1 MRVLVW
7 AVGCVALWFGGVWLL
22 TQPQTWH
29 TLAVVSKTISYGA
42 WAAFEITKLRMSQ
55 RHERAGD
62 ARRWSTKP
70 LPSGDDVLDAVR
82 LFLKEQRKG
91 GS

>member
-1 MRVLVW
+1 MRVLAW

-42 WAAFEITKLRMSQ
+42 WAAFEITKLRVSQ
-55 RHERAGD
+55 RQVRAED
-62 ARRWSTKP
+62 ARRSTKP

-82 LFLKEQRKG
+82 HLLQERRKR